1 MGDTKYVVRT
11 AQVYEEDVISK
22 SGQNGPLSS
31 ARWHSIECQNIRS
44 SQKLKMLGKKKTVLK
59 RMLFISVLFHILYF
73 HSLNSFKKK
82 ILCRKKQ
89 RKAIT
94 CTKRSEIACLISF
107 ISTKEFINVYC
118 FRITFAI
125 SHLQNICFLSKCE
138 PILLKE

>member
-1 MGDTKYVVRT
+1 MGDTKYIVYT
-11 AQVYEEDVISK
+11 AHVYKEDVSSK

-31 ARWHSIECQNIRS
+31 ARWHSIECQNTRS
-44 SQKLKMLGKKKTVLK
+44 SQKLKMLGKKTVLK
-59 RMLFISVLFHILYF
+59 RVLFISVLFHILYF
-73 HSLNSFKKK
+73 HSLNSLKK